1 MADIAFIPRCQ
12 ERVKRKMKK
21 IDHFALKNFLST
33 KIGNKTYYSYE
44 HPKDPSFRWEGEAWD
59 KKHARN
65 KAQDA
70 YSDHSNNKNVDEG
83 ITDYLPSMDSVSA
96 FGRNVADTAT
106 FGTYKYARAGADYV
120 AKKALK
126 ATGLSKNDTTYSRE
140 LDQEKEKLAKDD
152 VKHPQAA
159 AAGDIAGMGA
169 MAVAPEIPV
178 VGAAIGSAIKGGETA
193 SKIPSYLGLAKRAVG
208 LEEDVP
214 TNNAGDGSAVQTNVQ
229 TKPMRKITKRGL
241 FLNQETFIV
250 SHSTFNSLRE
260 AKKKGMHW
268 KRYLEEDGAYHDL
281 REYAREKRKGPIIVE
296 DENTGACMY
305 VRYGDI

>member
-12 ERVKRKMKK
+12 EKVKRKMKK

-152 VKHPQAA
+152 VKNPQAA

-178 VGAAIGSAIKGGETA
+178 VGAAIGSAMSSGEKI
-193 SKIPSYLGLAKRAVG
+193 SKIPSYLRLAKTAIG

-214 TNNAGDGSAVQTNVQ
+214 TNATGDAVQTNAVF
-229 TKPMRKITKRGL
+229 KPERKMARRGK
-241 FLNQETFIV
+241 FLNQETFVV

-260 AKKKGMHW
+260 AKKKNVHW
-268 KRYLEEDGAYHDL
+268 KRYLEEDDA
-281 REYAREKRKGPIIVE
+281 
-296 DENTGACMY
+296 
-305 VRYGDI
+305 

>member
-1 MADIAFIPRCQ
+1 
-12 ERVKRKMKK
+12 MKK
-21 IDHFALKNFLST
+21 VIA
-33 KIGNKTYYSYE
+33 I
-44 HPKDPSFRWEGEAWD
+44 R
-59 KKHARN
+59 
-65 KAQDA
+65 
-70 YSDHSNNKNVDEG
+70 KNVDEG

-126 ATGLSKNDTTYSRE
+126 ATGLSKKDTTYSRE

-152 VKHPQAA
+152 VKHSQAA
-159 AAGDIAGMGA
+159 AIGDVFGNVAQV
-169 MAVAPEIPV
+169 VAPGIPG
-178 VGAAIGSAIKGGETA
+178 VGSAIGSAMKGGETV
-193 SKIPSYLGLAKRAVG
+193 SKIPSYLGLARRAIG
-208 LEEDVP
+208 LKEDVH
-214 TNNAGDGSAVQTNVQ
+214 TNATGDAVQTNAVF
-229 TKPMRKITKRGL
+229 KPERKMARRGL

>member
-1 MADIAFIPRCQ
+1 
-12 ERVKRKMKK
+12 MKK
-21 IDHFALKNFLST
+21 IIA
-33 KIGNKTYYSYE
+33 I
-44 HPKDPSFRWEGEAWD
+44 R
-59 KKHARN
+59 R
-65 KAQDA
+65 
-70 YSDHSNNKNVDEG
+70 KNVDEG

-106 FGTYKYARAGADYV
+106 FGGYKYARAGADYV

-140 LDQEKEKLAKDD
+140 LDQEKEKLARDD
-152 VKHPQAA
+152 VKNPQAA

-169 MAVAPEIPV
+169 MAIAPEIPG
-178 VGAAIGSAIKGGETA
+178 VGAAIGSAMKGGETV
-193 SKIPSYLGLAKRAVG
+193 SKIPSYLGLARRAIG

-214 TNNAGDGSAVQTNVQ
+214 TNATGDAVQTNVQ
-229 TKPMRKITKRGL
+229 TKPEREMARRGF

-268 KRYLEEDGAYHDL
+268 KRYLEEDDAYYDL
-281 REYAREKRKGPIIVE
+281 RQHAKKKKKGPIIVE

-305 VRYGDI
+305 VRYGDIK

>member
-1 MADIAFIPRCQ
+1 MMADIAFIPRCQ

-21 IDHFALKNFLST
+21 VIAIRKN
-33 KIGNKTYYSYE
+33 
-44 HPKDPSFRWEGEAWD
+44 
-59 KKHARN
+59 
-65 KAQDA
+65 
-70 YSDHSNNKNVDEG
+70 NVDEG

-106 FGTYKYARAGADYV
+106 FGGYKYARAGADYV

-169 MAVAPEIPV
+169 MAVAPEIPG
-178 VGAAIGSAIKGGETA
+178 VGAAIGSAMKGGETA
-193 SKIPSYLGLAKRAVG
+193 SKIPSYLGLARRAIG
-208 LEEDVP
+208 LKEDAAANATGPAVP
-214 TNNAGDGSAVQTNVQ
+214 GTGSDPVTWMPSNRPIA
-229 TKPMRKITKRGL
+229 RRGRI
-241 FLNQETFIV
+241 LNQETFIV

-260 AKKKGMHW
+260 AKKKNVHW
-268 KRYLEEDGAYHDL
+268 KRYLEEDDAYYDL
-281 REYAREKRKGPIIVE
+281 REYARKKRKGPIIVE

>member
-21 IDHFALKNFLST
+21 IIA
-33 KIGNKTYYSYE
+33 I
-44 HPKDPSFRWEGEAWD
+44 R
-59 KKHARN
+59 
-65 KAQDA
+65 
-70 YSDHSNNKNVDEG
+70 KNVDEG

-106 FGTYKYARAGADYV
+106 FGGYKYARAGADYV

-126 ATGLSKNDTTYSRE
+126 ATGLSKKDTTYSKE
-140 LDQEKEKLAKDD
+140 LDQEKEKLANDD
-152 VKHPQAA
+152 VKHSQAA
-159 AAGDIAGMGA
+159 AVGDIAGNFA
-169 MAVAPEIPV
+169 QVAAPGIPG
-178 VGAAIGSAIKGGETA
+178 VGGAIGSAINSGE
-193 SKIPSYLGLAKRAVG
+193 KIGKISSYLGLARRAIG
-208 LEEDVP
+208 LKEDVP
-214 TNNAGDGSAVQTNVQ
+214 TNATGDAVQTNAVF
-229 TKPMRKITKRGL
+229 KPMRPMARRGK

-260 AKKKGMHW
+260 AKKKNVHW
-268 KRYLEEDGAYHDL
+268 KRYLEEDDAYYDL
-281 REYAREKRKGPIIVE
+281 RDYARKKREGPIIVE